1 MVFYLKTAGY
11 LNKFFNLQCNVLAL
25 GNQSQEKNIQETN
38 EIKNTYNNKFE
49 FWFIEQLKL

>member
-1 MVFYLKTAGY
+1 MLFYLKTAGY

-25 GNQSQEKNIQETN
+25 GNQSQEKKIQET

>member
-25 GNQSQEKNIQETN
+25 GKQSQEK
-38 EIKNTYNNKFE
+38 KKSKKLR
-49 FWFIEQLKL
+49 LKIPTIISLSSGL

>member
-1 MVFYLKTAGY
+1 MAFYLKTAGY
-11 LNKFFNLQCNVLAL
+11 LKKFFNLQCNVLAL